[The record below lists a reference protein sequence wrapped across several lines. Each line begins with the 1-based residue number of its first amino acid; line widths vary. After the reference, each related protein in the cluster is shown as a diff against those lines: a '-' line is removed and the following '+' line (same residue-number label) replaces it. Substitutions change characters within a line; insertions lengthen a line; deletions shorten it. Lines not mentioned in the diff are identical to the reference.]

1 MRLSKAQQSALA
13 QRIVDQ
19 FESFLSSEL
28 SYQVENM
35 KDNDEL
41 DWGYDLSNEDADDIT
56 NLVVD
61 MIAVPVS

>member
-28 SYQVENM
+28 SYQVEDM

-41 DWGYDLSNEDADDIT
+41 DWG
-56 NLVVD
+56 
-61 MIAVPVS
+61 MIYLMRTQMISQTWL